1 MLRLRD
7 IMTTN
12 VITLDPDATV
22 RQAMELFAS
31 RRISGAPVVAGADVV
46 GVISAS
52 DLVQFAATLPG
63 RSTDRDTTPDAHP
76 DAFADFSTDDD
87 REASLSD
94 SNEDDDPT
102 ALYFTESWDND
113 DASIVGRIETSSG
126 GDWGALDEHT
136 VSEAMTPAPA
146 HALTPETA
154 VTVAAE
160 YMRDH
165 RIHRVLVMVGLTLLG
180 LVSSSDIMA
189 AVADGKL
196 TSRTF
201 VFERSTRHGIRDW
214 FGGRR

>member
-12 VITLDPDATV
+12 VITLDADVTI
-22 RQAMELFAS
+22 RQAMELFTS
-31 RRISGAPVVAGADVV
+31 RRISGAPVVAGSDVI

-52 DLVQFAATLPG
+52 DLVQFAATLPD
-63 RSTDRDTTPDAHP
+63 RSIERDMAFDALP
-76 DAFADFSTDDD
+76 EFSTDDD
-87 REASLSD
+87 GEAVLSN
-94 SNEDDDPT
+94 SNGEDDPA

-113 DASIVGRIETSSG
+113 DASIVGRIEASSPG
-126 GDWGALDEHT
+126 EWSALDEYT
-136 VSEAMTPAPA
+136 VSEAMTPAPV
-146 HALTPETA
+146 HALTPETL

-165 RIHRVLVMVGLTLLG
+165 RIHRVLVMVGQTLMG

-201 VFERSTRHGIRDW
+201 VFERRARRGVRDW
-214 FGGRR
+214 CGRLR

>member
-7 IMTTN
+7 IMTTD
-12 VITLDPDATV
+12 VVTLDPDV
-22 RQAMELFAS
+22 SIREAMNLFTS
-31 RRISGAPVVAGADVV
+31 RRISGAPVVAGNDVI

-52 DLVQFAATLPG
+52 DLVQFAAALSG
-63 RSTDRDTTPDAHP
+63 RSTERDTPGDEFPDFP
-76 DAFADFSTDDD
+76 SRIGDAL
-87 REASLSD
+87 LSN
-94 SNEDDDPT
+94 SNGEDDPT

-113 DASIVGRIETSSG
+113 DASIVGRIETSSA
-126 GDWGALDEHT
+126 GDWSALDDHT
-136 VSEAMTPAPA
+136 VSEAMTPAPV
-146 HALTPETA
+146 HALMPETL
-154 VTVAAE
+154 VTAAAE

-165 RIHRVLVMVGLTLLG
+165 RIHRVLVMVGQTLLG

-214 FGGRR
+214 CGRRR

>member
-12 VITLDPDATV
+12 VITLDPDVTI
-22 RQAMELFAS
+22 RQAMDLFTS
-31 RRISGAPVVAGADVV
+31 RRISGAPVVAGADVI
-46 GVISAS
+46 GVVSAS
-52 DLVQFAATLPG
+52 DLVQFAATLPA
-63 RSTDRDTTPDAHP
+63 RSTERDAARDE
-76 DAFADFSTDDD
+76 FADFSTDDGG
-87 REASLSD
+87 EALLSD
-94 SNEDDDPT
+94 SNEEDDPA

-136 VSEAMTPAPA
+136 VSEAMTPAPI
-146 HALTPETA
+146 HALTPETP

-165 RIHRVLVMVGLTLLG
+165 RIHRVLVMVGQTLMG

-201 VFERSTRHGIRDW
+201 VFERGTRHQARGW
-214 FGGRR
+214 CGRRR

>member
-12 VITLDPDATV
+12 VITLDPDVTI
-22 RQAMELFAS
+22 RQAMDRFTS
-31 RRISGAPVVAGADVV
+31 RRISGAPVVAGGDVI

-63 RSTDRDTTPDAHP
+63 RSTERDTALDE
-76 DAFADFSTDDD
+76 FADFSTDDD
-87 REASLSD
+87 GEALLSD
-94 SNEDDDPT
+94 SNEGDDPT

-113 DASIVGRIETSSG
+113 DTSIVGRIETSSE
-126 GDWGALDEHT
+126 GDWSALDDHT
-136 VSEAMTPAPA
+136 VSDAMTPAPV
-146 HALTPETA
+146 HALTPETL

-165 RIHRVLVMVGLTLLG
+165 RIHRVLVMVGQTLMG

-201 VFERSTRHGIRDW
+201 VFERRARHGVRDW
-214 FGGRR
+214 FGQHR

>member
-12 VITLDPDATV
+12 VITLDPDVTI
-22 RQAMELFAS
+22 RQAMDLFTS
-31 RRISGAPVVAGADVV
+31 RRISGAPVVAGADVI
-46 GVISAS
+46 GVVSAS
-52 DLVQFAATLPG
+52 DLVQFAATLPA
-63 RSTDRDTTPDAHP
+63 RSSERDAARDE
-76 DAFADFSTDDD
+76 FADFSTDDGG
-87 REASLSD
+87 EALLSD
-94 SNEDDDPT
+94 SNEEDDPA

-136 VSEAMTPAPA
+136 VSEAMTPAPI
-146 HALTPETA
+146 HALTPETP

-165 RIHRVLVMVGLTLLG
+165 RIHRVLVMVGQTLMG

-201 VFERSTRHGIRDW
+201 VFERGTRHQARGW
-214 FGGRR
+214 CGRRR

>member
-12 VITLDPDATV
+12 VITVDPDV
-22 RQAMELFAS
+22 SIRQAMNLFTS
-31 RRISGAPVVAGADVV
+31 RRISGAPVVAGNDVI

-63 RSTDRDTTPDAHP
+63 RSMDRDAAGDGVP
-76 DAFADFSTDDD
+76 DFSIDDNG
-87 REASLSD
+87 EAVLSD
-94 SNEDDDPT
+94 SDETDDPA

-113 DASIVGRIETSSG
+113 DASIVGRIETSSA
-126 GDWGALDEHT
+126 GDWSVLDDHT
-136 VSEAMTPAPA
+136 VSEAMTPAPV
-146 HALTPETA
+146 HALTPDTP
-154 VTVAAE
+154 VPIAAE

-165 RIHRVLVMVGLTLLG
+165 RIHRVLVMVGQTLMG

-201 VFERSTRHGIRDW
+201 VFERSTRHGVRDW
-214 FGGRR
+214 CGRRR